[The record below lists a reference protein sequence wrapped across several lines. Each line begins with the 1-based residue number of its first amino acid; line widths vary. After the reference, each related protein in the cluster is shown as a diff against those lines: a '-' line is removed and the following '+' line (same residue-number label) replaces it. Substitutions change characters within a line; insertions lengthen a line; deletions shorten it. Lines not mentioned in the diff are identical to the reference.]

1 MNKQELTKVSA
12 SSRRSPF
19 NKTPLFA
26 ALLLALPSSAAFAQD
41 DEIFAALEEVVV
53 TATKRAASIQD
64 VPLSIS
70 AVSGEKLE
78 AAGIQD
84 FDDLAA
90 SVPSLSFKSSGPGRT
105 KLNIRGISAATGFAP
120 TVSYYIDEMPISSVS
135 SGSSTS
141 FAQAVISPKLFDLDR
156 VEVLRGPQGTL
167 FGSSSM
173 GGTVRL
179 ITGQP
184 NLDEFEGKVGAEVSS
199 TSGGGLNMTVN
210 GMANVVLSEKA
221 ALRVVGSKT
230 DNNGYIDREFAGGMV
245 ENVNTEET
253 ESFRASLRYQLTD
266 DTWVQPAIFTQ
277 TMDMDGKPNTDG
289 PTYDDRQVR
298 PFDGAEPFNDEFTMT
313 SLTMG
318 SDFEKFSL
326 TANFSR
332 MDRDFV
338 NVEDMTDAVDF
349 LGQAAIFGYGDAP
362 SAAFVDEDI
371 SLRDETFE
379 VRLASTTADDFQWVL
394 GIYNKSAEV
403 NADYRMGRGFEYV
416 TDRGLANTNDRSS
429 YDESAVFGEGSLAFA
444 DDFTFTLGL
453 RYLDYSFSQH
463 KEDWG
468 YVYNPGAGGL
478 AEGEASTLDVSASD
492 QEMNYR
498 ATLMWNFSED
508 GQMFVTSSDATR
520 PGGGNRSIPR
530 STDPSNA
537 LAYACDQ
544 DLNALGITGNP
555 TSYAGDS
562 VENLEIGIKV
572 DPTSNLRINASAY
585 RIVWSDIQQRVSTSG
600 TCGFNFTAN
609 VGEAVS
615 TGFEAEVTAVV
626 NENFSI
632 NAGLGYTQ
640 AEFSETVAQANV
652 NDGDLLPDVPELTTS
667 VTFDYSTALETGE
680 VFFLGTI
687 SYVDETL
694 ELPGSANTDTS
705 GESIDSGNV
714 KPSYT
719 MIDARIGY
727 DSGDNWEAALFVD
740 NLTDEVAYY
749 SYNDAIVVN
758 VPGFDRTARNRPR
771 TVGISANM
779 RF

>member
-1 MNKQELTKVSA
+1 MKTILHSKEMRGTSA
-12 SSRRSPF
+12 PRF
-19 NKTPLFA
+19 NKTPLVA
-26 ALLLALPSSAAFAQD
+26 ALLLALPTAPTFAQD
-41 DEIFAALEEVVV
+41 GDFALEEIVV
-53 TATKRAASIQD
+53 TATKRAASAQD
-64 VPLSIS
+64 IPLSIS

-84 FDDLAA
+84 FEDLAT

-184 NLDEFEGKVGAEVSS
+184 NLDEFEGKLGAEVSS

-210 GMANVVLSEKA
+210 GMANVVMSDKA

-230 DNNGYIDREFAGGMV
+230 DNNGFIDREFDGGMV
-245 ENVNTEET
+245 ENVNTEDT

-266 DTWVQPAIFTQ
+266 NTWVQPAYFTQ
-277 TMDMDGKPNTDG
+277 TMDMAGKPNTDG
-289 PTYDDRQVR
+289 PTYTDKQVR
-298 PFDGAEPFNDEFTMT
+298 PYDAAEPFNDEFTMT
-313 SLTMG
+313 SLTIN
-318 SDFEKFSL
+318 SDFEDFSL

-332 MDRDFV
+332 MDRDFM
-338 NVEDMTDAVDF
+338 NVEDMTDAVNF
-349 LGQAAIFGYGDAP
+349 LGIDAIFGYGNAP
-362 SAAFVDEDI
+362 GAAFVDEDV

-379 VRLASTTADDFQWVL
+379 VRLASTTTDDFQWVV
-394 GIYNKSAEV
+394 GFYNKDAEV
-403 NADYRMGRGFEYV
+403 NADYIMSRGFEFV
-416 TDRGLANTNDRSS
+416 TPVGLANTNDRSN
-429 YDESAVFGEGSLAFA
+429 YEESAVFGEGSLLFA

-453 RYLDYSFSQH
+453 RYLDYSFMQH

-468 YVYNPGAGGL
+468 FVYG
-478 AEGEASTLDVSASD
+478 STTHEQANLLDVSASD
-492 QEMNYR
+492 QEVNYR

-508 GQMFVTSSDATR
+508 GQVFVTSSDATR

-530 STDPSNA
+530 STDPADA
-537 LAYACDQ
+537 LAFACDN
-544 DLNALGITGNP
+544 DLNDLGITGNP

-562 VENLEIGIKV
+562 VENFEIGVKV
-572 DPTSNLRINASAY
+572 DPTPTLRVNASAY

-615 TGFEAEVTAVV
+615 TGFEAEVTALLS
-626 NENFSI
+626 ENLSL
-632 NAGLGYTQ
+632 NAGVGYTE
-640 AEFSETVAQANV
+640 AEFSETVAQAGV
-652 NDGDLLPDVPELTTS
+652 SDGDLLPDVPELTAS
-667 VTFDYSTALETGE
+667 VTLDWSKPMASGDMF
-680 VFFLGTI
+680 VLGTV
-687 SYVDETL
+687 SYVDESL
-694 ELPGSANTDTS
+694 ELPGSADTDTS

-719 MIDARIGY
+719 LVDLRVGY
-727 DSGDNWEAALFVD
+727 DSGENWKVALFVD
-740 NLTDEVAYY
+740 NLTDEEAYF

-771 TVGISANM
+771 TVGLSANM
-779 RF
+779 SF